1 MTGMISRRHRI
12 HAAWWL
18 IVVLGFALIVAACSG
33 SEQTQADEDSVLE
46 ISADSDQTS
55 PLPDSEDSDE
65 EATESDG
72 TNPVPDLSSSGAN
85 ASSSQTP
92 SVTPSGLEMGFTDEG
107 FPYRGSPEAPVTLIE
122 YSDYACPFCDRYTAE
137 NVPALLEQY
146 GLTGQVRFV
155 IRELPLV
162 SLHPTAPAAHTA
174 ALCAGEQGADLYW
187 AIHDEIFVRQAD
199 WTNLPDPT
207 EFLAGLAQ
215 GVGTEMTAYQ
225 ECVDSGRSDA
235 VLAAGLTEA
244 QALGFNGTPSFQL
257 LAEGVDAPYTLV
269 GAQSLEVFQSYLDS
283 LISGKVPDG
292 AQTAPA
298 SGEESEP
305 LGLPLWAERE
315 DGLQPDPDRP
325 GVNLA
330 GDHYKGDP
338 DAPVVVI
345 EFSDF
350 ECPFCR
356 DHALDVQPVI
366 DEALVDSGDVLW
378 VYKYLPLEIH
388 PSARVAAVVAE
399 CAGDQ
404 GQFWEMHD
412 LLFES
417 VEQWGGEETARDV
430 PFLLLAD
437 DLGLNGSKFEECFT
451 SREALERVLADMSD
465 AKGIISQAPSFVL
478 IQGDRG
484 TLMEGSLPAD
494 QFVTMLQARVEGVTG
509 SG

>member
-1 MTGMISRRHRI
+1 MTGTTSRRRRTYQ
-12 HAAWWL
+12 AWWL
-18 IVVLGFALIVAACSG
+18 IAALVIVLVAAACSG
-33 SEQTQADEDSVLE
+33 SEQTQADEDPALE
-46 ISADSDQTS
+46 IPADSEQTS

-65 EATESDG
+65 EAAESDG
-72 TNPVPDLSSSGAN
+72 TNPVPDPSSLGAN
-85 ASSSQTP
+85 ASTSDPTF
-92 SVTPSGLEMGFTDEG
+92 VTSAGLEMGFTEEG

-122 YSDYACPFCDRYTAE
+122 YSDYACPFCGRYTSE

-146 GLTGQVRFV
+146 GLTGQVRF
-155 IRELPLV
+155 IFREFPLV
-162 SLHPTAPAAHTA
+162 SLHPTARVAHTA
-174 ALCAGEQGADLYW
+174 ALCAGEQGAEIYW
-187 AIHDEIFVRQAD
+187 AVHDEIFVRQAD
-199 WTNLPDPT
+199 WTNLADPI
-207 EFLAGLAQ
+207 EFVARLAES
-215 GVGTEMTAYQ
+215 VGTEMTAYQ
-225 ECVDSGRSDA
+225 ECVDSGRTDE
-235 VLAAGLTEA
+235 VITAGIAEA

-257 LAEGVDAPYTLV
+257 LADGVDDPYTLV
-269 GAQSLEVFQSYLDS
+269 GAQSLAMFQGYLDA
-283 LISGKVPDG
+283 LIAGEVPDG
-292 AQTAPA
+292 AQTAQA
-298 SGEESEP
+298 SGEEQEP
-305 LGLPLWAERE
+305 LGLPIWAERE
-315 DGLQPDPDRP
+315 SGLQPDPDRP

-356 DHALDVQPVI
+356 DHALDVQPVV
-366 DEALVDSGDVLW
+366 DAALVDSGEVLW
-378 VYKYLPLEIH
+378 VFKHLPLDIH
-388 PSARVAAVVAE
+388 PSARVAAVAAE

-412 LLFES
+412 LLFAA
-417 VEQWGGEETARDV
+417 VEQWAGEETDTDA
-430 PFLLLAD
+430 PFFALAD
-437 DLGLNGSKFEECFT
+437 ELGMNDSEFEQCFT

-494 QFVTMLQARVEGVTG
+494 QFVTMLRARVEDEDG